1 MSFQRALPE
10 ESAGWVDEGIISPE
24 QRERLLARYPEEPAR
39 SHVATIIALVGGAI
53 AVLGVTL
60 IVATNWNDIPLMVKL
75 ATGEALLVVLFTLGY
90 WLRFGSPHRW
100 KTGEAVLLIAS
111 GVFLGDLALVSQQYH
126 IETNPSRYF
135 LALWLS
141 VVALPYLLR
150 SRAYALVSASAF
162 VVFLIVEMVRDG
174 SPLEVSGFAIVLLLV
189 PIGAAVLAAGA
200 LHRGD
205 PRLAPYAAPIEFVG
219 AAFLFGAI
227 YILGFYRHIADEE
240 DLVTRSEPVL
250 SVILW
255 LVLPLALL
263 VAAAALAARRG
274 LLRPPLTARSLAV
287 AIGWLVLAASIVWA
301 WLVIFEPRVR
311 EERDFIIWTVGF
323 WLLALALTAVV
334 AWLGVAYRRGWWL
347 NLALVYLGVFILTRY
362 FDLFEGY
369 GQTGLLFLGAGVLLL
384 AVAFVLERSRRTL
397 MQLSDA
403 SEGGEA

>member
-1 MSFQRALPE
+1 
-10 ESAGWVDEGIISPE
+10 
-24 QRERLLARYPEEPAR
+24 
-39 SHVATIIALVGGAI
+39 
-53 AVLGVTL
+53 
-60 IVATNWNDIPLMVKL
+60 MVKL
-75 ATGEALLVVLFTLGY
+75 ATGEALLVVLFALGY
-90 WLRFGSPHRW
+90 WLSFGSPHRW

-141 VVALPYLLR
+141 VVDLPYLLR

-162 VVFLIVEMVRDG
+162 VVWLMVEMVRDG

-274 LLRPPLTARSLAV
+274 LWRPPLTARSLAV
-287 AIGWLVLAASIVWA
+287 ATGWLVLVASIVWA

-334 AWLGVAYRRGWWL
+334 AWLGVAYRRGSWL

-403 SEGGEA
+403 SEGGAA